1 MSKRKPKPCLILMC
15 LTLLSLL
22 MICGGCSKPYIPSD
36 FAADLDARI
45 IEDRAALKLTT
56 DPVCAEFIEADL
68 NFLLELRAASK

>member
-1 MSKRKPKPCLILMC
+1 MGKITTGVALAFLLAILIVI
-15 LTLLSLL
+15 LT
-22 MICGGCSKPYIPSD
+22 GCNRPYLPAD
-36 FAADLDARI
+36 FATDLDMRI